1 MTTYIVGDV
10 HGSYKTFL
18 KLLAKIS
25 FDPEHDQLW
34 LVGDIV
40 NNGQGSLEMIKWLI
54 AHERCA
60 KTVLGNHD
68 LHMLAVAS
76 GARPARAKDT
86 FMDVLEAPDADELCD
101 WLKRQPMLIVTDEL
115 IITHAGLL
123 PQWELEVAQELAQEL
138 EQTLKGSQTKDFF
151 ERMYGDEP
159 RAWEQV
165 KDKEGRLRIT
175 VNALTR
181 MRILDEQDRLEFKF
195 KGELKDVPQ
204 GHKPW
209 FRDLEEKT
217 HQGRLVCFGH
227 WSALGVHRQGQALG
241 LDSGC
246 TWGRALSAY
255 ALESGVLYAVEA
267 IG

>member
-10 HGSYKTFL
+10 HGSHDTFL
-18 KLLAKIS
+18 KLLAHIS
-25 FDPEHDQLW
+25 FAPDTDELL

-40 NNGQGSLEMIKWLI
+40 NNGAHSKQMIEWLI
-54 AHERCA
+54 THERCA

-68 LHMLAVAS
+68 LHMLAVWS

-86 FMDVLEAPDADELCD
+86 FTDVLSSPHADELCD

-123 PQWELEVAQELAQEL
+123 PQWELSTAQGLAHEL
-138 EQTLKGSQTKDFF
+138 EQTLCGPQIKRFF
-151 ERMYGDEP
+151 EHMYGDEP
-159 RAWEQV
+159 RAWGQV
-165 KDKEGRLRIT
+165 KDKQGRLRIT

-181 MRILDEQDRLEFKF
+181 MRILDDQDHLEFKF
-195 KGELKDVPQ
+195 KGELKDIPL
-204 GHKPW
+204 GYKPW

-246 TWGRALSAY
+246 TWGRTLSAY
-255 ALESGVLYAVEA
+255 ALEHDRVYEVEA